1 MPGADTGSHHQR
13 CRGAEKDTGR
23 EATGCPMRSS
33 SSAFL
38 PVTVPAPWGAVS
50 VCMSLSQRNSEAL
63 CLVVKTSLLPCLP
76 PSCPSLPTRATPPTP
91 GPRAAFAVADG
102 LCFTFCLHRWL
113 LSSRKGSQV
122 RLVSAQGGFY
132 PPTGKFFSL
141 PLHGSCKASCPPHD
155 FGQVPSPIW
164 ASLSSSGK
172 RGQGTD
178 DVITKVP
185 LRTIFPRN

>member
-1 MPGADTGSHHQR
+1 MQGCKKGHRQRRHRMPN
-13 CRGAEKDTGR
+13 EI
-23 EATGCPMRSS
+23 
-33 SSAFL
+33 FL
-38 PVTVPAPWGAVS
+38 ERFPAITVPAPWGAVS
-50 VCMSLSQRNSEAL
+50 VCMSLSQRNSKAL
-63 CLVVKTSLLPCLP
+63 CLVVKPSLLPCLP

-91 GPRAAFAVADG
+91 GPRAAFAVAGG
-102 LCFTFCLHRWL
+102 LCLTFCLHRWL

-141 PLHGSCKASCPPHD
+141 PPHGSCKASCPPHD
-155 FGQVPSPIW
+155 FGRVPSPLW